1 MGHWFETITDL
12 QQGSQTLRVRRY
24 GMIEARN
31 GVFYRVRLRP
41 YPKVASI
48 PGISLI
54 GGWYHRHR
62 REDRCLLY
70 YNQPKRCP
78 NFLVV
83 KYFVSA
89 RNTQVGTIRRT
100 IEALDEIARIKLSDA
115 ILCDAANWRLSTAI
129 MARLGWQPHS
139 PSKWHRHF
147 IRRFYGTYPSPA
159 GWIAGAGDQGSGVRV
174 QGSGF
179 GQETLASNP
188 QALVPNP

>member
-1 MGHWFETITDL
+1 
-12 QQGSQTLRVRRY
+12 
-24 GMIEARN
+24 MIEARN

-62 REDRCLLY
+62 RKDRCLLY

-129 MARLGWQPHS
+129 MARLGWQPHC
-139 PSKWHRHF
+139 PSRWHRHF
-147 IRRFYGTYPSPA
+147 IRRFYGIYPSPA
-159 GWIAGAGDQGSGVRV
+159 GWILAVRNQGSGARV

-179 GQETLASNP
+179 RVQGRRGRPFSQI
-188 QALVPNP
+188 PNPNP